1 VTTNYSTGC
10 FLAGIA
16 IGVGIGMLLAPSTG
30 ADAREYLRDRARDW
44 KDRAEEFVDEGKN
57 YVQRQGQRAAESA
70 EETRQAYDER
80 RS

>member
-1 VTTNYSTGC
+1 MTTNYSTGC

-16 IGVGIGMLLAPSTG
+16 IGIGIGMLLAPSTG

-57 YVQRQGQRAAESA
+57 YVQRQGQRAAEGA
-70 EETRQAYDER
+70 EGTRQAYDER

>member
-1 VTTNYSTGC
+1 MAQNYSTGC

-16 IGVGIGMLLAPSTG
+16 IGVGIGMLMAPSTG
-30 ADAREYLRDRARDW
+30 ADAREYIRDRAKDW

-57 YVQRQGQRAAESA
+57 YLQREDRQASESVEAAR
-70 EETRQAYDER
+70 TAYDER